1 MRSKKKCKQPSLALL
16 THICLQAG
24 QLFGDGF
31 DSLSEDEIIPFSG
44 VSKSGAGCIIHAGG
58 AGRSIR
64 GTSGVE
70 LQPLTASNDIAMQTL
85 NGFFRISQFSGVFG
99 IQCSDITLARLHIF
113 DGVVSQAEI
122 LGGFISLVFVVDGVV
137 AVMVNRPGHGN

>member
-1 MRSKKKCKQPSLALL
+1 
-16 THICLQAG
+16 
-24 QLFGDGF
+24 
-31 DSLSEDEIIPFSG
+31 
-44 VSKSGAGCIIHAGG
+44 
-58 AGRSIR
+58 
-64 GTSGVE
+64 
-70 LQPLTASNDIAMQTL
+70 MQTL